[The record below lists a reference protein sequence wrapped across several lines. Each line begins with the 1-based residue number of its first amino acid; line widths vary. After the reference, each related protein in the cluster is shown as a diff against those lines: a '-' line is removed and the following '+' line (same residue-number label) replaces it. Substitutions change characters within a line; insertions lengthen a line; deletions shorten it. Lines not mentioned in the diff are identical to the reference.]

1 MLTNNFPLSFAA
13 CTIAL
18 VLGATGC
25 ATPHAESLVEK
36 RPLPSDPPKV
46 HQLKFEP
53 SPSGFPLRPPR
64 EERSTTARP
73 ELKFVPDIENEREA
87 RIWAAAEQNPL
98 VAKEL
103 GKKFRRFEAEEME
116 VGRGICHPE
125 EVNSA
130 QETNGG
136 APQSITRLTYFSYSS
151 NETVIVCMRDEKF
164 LGVGR
169 MEDYQPPEST
179 EEIEEAVKLA
189 GKDSRLVGKIE
200 SLQGHAILIEPES
213 GWFFGMFSDLG
224 AGNRVLWVTF
234 SKRDRD
240 PVYWAVVDMTKN
252 EVLDA
257 GQREEEQ

>member
-1 MLTNNFPLSFAA
+1 M
-13 CTIAL
+13 
-18 VLGATGC
+18 
-25 ATPHAESLVEK
+25 
-36 RPLPSDPPKV
+36 
-46 HQLKFEP
+46 HQLKIEP
-53 SPSGFPLRPPR
+53 SPAGFPLKPPR
-64 EERSTTARP
+64 DDRTATARP
-73 ELKFVPDIENEREA
+73 ELKFAPDTENEREA

-103 GKKFRRFEAEEME
+103 GKKFRRFEAEEIE
-116 VGRGICHPE
+116 VGRGICRPE
-125 EVNSA
+125 ELNSTPK
-130 QETNGG
+130 TNGRV
-136 APQSITRLTYFSYSS
+136 PQSITRLTYFSYSS
-151 NETVIVCMRDEKF
+151 NETVIVCMRDEKV

-189 GKDSRLVGKIE
+189 RKDSRLVGKVK

-213 GWFFGMFSDLG
+213 SWFFGMFSDLG

-234 SKRDRD
+234 SKRDRG
-240 PVYWAVVDMTKN
+240 PLYWAVVDMTKN